1 MPTEI
6 KLTSTTALKTTLD
19 EVVPEFE
26 RTTGHTVTPSYG
38 PSPRLTRQIADG
50 VVTCDAAIVGA
61 AGIDELI
68 GLGKI
73 AADSRTPI
81 ARSPIALAVQKGAP
95 RPDISTAEKFKETM
109 LAAKSV
115 AMSNPVGGGTSG
127 GVLIRAFER
136 LGIADTIKPKL
147 TFGAGGPAGLVG
159 HFLVRKEIEIG
170 IQQLSELMAVP
181 GIDIIG
187 PLPEGV
193 QSITVFTGGVLTT
206 AADPAAARALLAYL
220 VTPTV
225 AAVLRTKGMEG

>member
-1 MPTEI
+1 M
-6 KLTSTTALKTTLD
+6 
-19 EVVPEFE
+19 
-26 RTTGHTVTPSYG
+26 
-38 PSPRLTRQIADG
+38 
-50 VVTCDAAIVGA
+50 
-61 AGIDELI
+61 
-68 GLGKI
+68 
-73 AADSRTPI
+73 
-81 ARSPIALAVQKGAP
+81 QKGAP
-95 RPDISTAEKFKETM
+95 QPDISTAEKFKETM

-127 GVLIRAFER
+127 GVLMRVFER

-220 VTPTV
+220 VTPDGRSG
-225 AAVLRTKGMEG
+225 AAHQGHGRLTWQGRSGSSAPPFSSRRWTKRCRSSSATRGARSR